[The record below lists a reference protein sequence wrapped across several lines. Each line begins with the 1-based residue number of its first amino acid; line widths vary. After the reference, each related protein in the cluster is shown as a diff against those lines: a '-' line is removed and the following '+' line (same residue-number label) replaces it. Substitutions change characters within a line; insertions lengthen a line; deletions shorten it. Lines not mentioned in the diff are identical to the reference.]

1 MRTPISL
8 QVGCTPCTIPFHWCT
23 ECTLVTSR
31 RKSPKKISSWSWL
44 LLWMCIVI
52 LIISFTPEPGPAE
65 EAKNNLPNAAKLV
78 LVKAG
83 KLMNDKDYA
92 KAIALLVNFQA
103 QTGKAEE
110 AESKGCL
117 HAEVHAA
124 LGTCYLLDNKF
135 QQAARALEL
144 ALQKNPRHLSARL
157 NLAKAAYELHDY
169 WEAAESFTKAYE
181 ITPEKNPEHLYFAA
195 VAYLLAKRNDR
206 SIALFEQLL
215 ATHRDKFRPEW
226 RENLVHALL
235 AAGDNRRALPH
246 IRELTETYRDAKQV
260 QWQEILLQQYLQLE
274 MDNEAL
280 ALVDLLT
287 SRTPTEPK
295 WWRALVHL
303 HLQHSRY
310 QPALTALLVA
320 GYLEPLSEQ
329 ELRLT
334 ADLYLQLGVP
344 RKAAPLYETI
354 LKEKNNPQLLANLL
368 LALQQL
374 GQSEQAMALLEK
386 FAPTTM
392 TPELSIQKAD
402 LLYGLGKYKDAAQLY
417 RKTAE
422 SGVTGKQRDRA
433 LQMAE
438 YARVQAGNEQGG
450 ENHRKSTATF

>member
-1 MRTPISL
+1 MKFTAFP
-8 QVGCTPCTIPFHWCT
+8 
-23 ECTLVTSR
+23 
-31 RKSPKKISSWSWL
+31 WL
-44 LLWMCIVI
+44 LLCGFIAIFAPDRGMAADEV
-52 LIISFTPEPGPAE
+52 
-65 EAKNNLPNAAKLV
+65 KNDIPNAARMILA
-78 LVKAG
+78 KAS
-83 KLMNDKDYA
+83 KLMSDKEYA
-92 KAIALLVNFQA
+92 KATALLVDFQS
-103 QTGKAEE
+103 QTGKVGE
-110 AESKGCL
+110 ADDKGCL

-144 ALQKNPRHLSARL
+144 ALLKDPRHLPARL

-169 WEAAESFTKAYE
+169 PKAAESFTKAYE
-181 ITPEKNPEHLYFAA
+181 VAPEKNPEHLYFAA
-195 VAYLLAKRNDR
+195 VAHLLAKRNDR

-215 ATHRDKFRPEW
+215 TTHRDKFRPEW

-235 AAGDNRRALPH
+235 ADADNRRALPH

-287 SRTPTEPK
+287 SRTPTEPQ

-303 HLQHSRY
+303 HLQHNRY
-310 QPALTALLVA
+310 QPALTALLVV

-354 LKEKNNPQLLANLL
+354 LKEKNNPQLLTNLII
-368 LALQQL
+368 ALQQS
-374 GQSEQAMALLEK
+374 GQSEQALSVLEK
-386 FAPTTM
+386 FAPATM
-392 TPELSIQKAD
+392 TSELSMQKAD

-422 SGVTGKQRDRA
+422 SGVAGKQKDRA

-450 ENHRKSTATF
+450 ANHRRPTATF

>member
-1 MRTPISL
+1 MKLKAFLGLFLCGFIA
-8 QVGCTPCTIPFHWCT
+8 
-23 ECTLVTSR
+23 LVTAGSC
-31 RKSPKKISSWSWL
+31 L
-44 LLWMCIVI
+44 
-52 LIISFTPEPGPAE
+52 AE
-65 EAKNNLPNAAKLV
+65 EAKSDIPNAARMILA
-78 LVKAG
+78 KAG

-92 KAIALLVNFQA
+92 KAIALLVDFQA
-103 QTGKAEE
+103 QAGKAEE
-110 AESKGCL
+110 AESKGSL

-135 QQAARALEL
+135 QQAAHALEL
-144 ALQKNPRHLSARL
+144 ALQKDPRHLSARL
-157 NLAKAAYELHDY
+157 NLAKVAYELHDY
-169 WEAAESFTKAYE
+169 RKAAESFTKAYE
-181 ITPEKNPEHLYFAA
+181 TAPEKNPEHLYFAA
-195 VAYLLAKRNDR
+195 VACLLAKENKQ
-206 SIALFEQLL
+206 SIALFERLL
-215 ATHRDKFRPEW
+215 ATHRDKFCPEW

-246 IRELTETYRDAKQV
+246 IRELAENYRDAKQV

-274 MDNEAL
+274 MENEAIS
-280 ALVDLLT
+280 LVDQLT

-295 WWRALVHL
+295 WWRALAHL
-303 HLQHSRY
+303 HLQHNRY
-310 QPALTALLVA
+310 QPALTALLVT

-374 GQSEQAMALLEK
+374 GQPEQALSLLEK
-386 FAPTTM
+386 FAPATM
-392 TPELSIQKAD
+392 TPELSMQKAD

-422 SGVTGKQRDRA
+422 TGVTGKQRDRA

-438 YARVQAGNEQGG
+438 YARLQAGNEQGG
-450 ENHRKSTATF
+450 ANHRKSTGTL